1 MRNTSANP
9 VTGGWLWTHQ
19 GLGLRH
25 KHSVERLAEQQI
37 HTFKHC
43 LCFNPTHPG
52 TWALLPIRRH
62 WVSCTFRI
70 LSRLIGRCLQMNTGV
85 QVFHPVCYLSRI
97 QLESS
102 VNLEA
107 MGMNMLKVFGLI
119 LIHPHP
125 HPHTQT
131 LTTHPFFTADLTM
144 LHS

>member
-19 GLGLRH
+19 GSGLRH

-52 TWALLPIRRH
+52 TWALLPIRCH

-70 LSRLIGRCLQMNTGV
+70 LLRLIGRCLQMNTGV
-85 QVFHPVCYLSRI
+85 QDFHPVCYLSRI

-119 LIHPHP
+119 FIHPHP
-125 HPHTQT
+125 QPHTQT